1 MITPE
6 GETFESM
13 TSRPPAGVP
22 GLEEPLALAE
32 DDRERPDVELV
43 DQPVG
48 VQRLDEVGAALDLD
62 LGTVLRLDGVD
73 GVGQRA
79 L

>member
-1 MITPE
+1 
-6 GETFESM
+6 
-13 TSRPPAGVP
+13 
-22 GLEEPLALAE
+22 
-32 DDRERPDVELV
+32 
-43 DQPVG
+43 

-79 L
+79 FE